1 MEYAKHMVEQSAPHS
16 HASCGRGNDEQHHF
30 GLVFLARVM
39 FQRLVG
45 LQNGQLRKQTVTSLV
60 ACQQRQCRRSIWRVR
75 CRPVISER
83 SDPRITPSTCPL
95 SSATY
100 ALVVRA
106 RQSCMSIAASRCMLR
121 RRVALRSSARCL
133 SGPAACPTSSCVL
146 CESLPSSY
154 HASRISSSKAGKS
167 VRRNGRMVGVSQVMQ
182 PSYTSPLSK
191 MRSGQMRKN
200 RSHSGTVRHSAG
212 TISLR

>member
-1 MEYAKHMVEQSAPHS
+1 MPRAA
-16 HASCGRGNDEQHHF
+16 GNDEQHHF
-30 GLVFLARVM
+30 GLVLLARVM

-60 ACQQRQCRRSIWRVR
+60 ACQQRQREAMSAQHMA
-75 CRPVISER
+75 
-83 SDPRITPSTCPL
+83 CPL
-95 SSATY
+95 PTGDIRTQRSENHAEHLPIKFGNVCFGG
-100 ALVVRA
+100 AGG
-106 RQSCMSIAASRCMLR
+106 QSCMSIAASRCMLR

-133 SGPAACPTSSCVL
+133 SGPDVCPTSSCVL

-212 TISLR
+212 MISLR